1 MPAREPGS
9 SKGPRRSET
18 AQAVTS
24 AGQFMSGREPGSIK
38 GPRRSKSA
46 QAAST
51 AVRVVHVR
59 NTRVE
64 QRVEACE
71 DYTSCINGGTVSAR
85 QEHTGRVKARGVPRL
100 HKLHQWRYE

>member
-9 SKGPRRSET
+9 SKGPRHSET

-24 AGQFMSGREPGSIK
+24 ARQFMSGREPGSIK

-51 AVRVVHVR
+51 AV
-59 NTRVE
+59 
-64 QRVEACE
+64 
-71 DYTSCINGGTVSAR
+71 
-85 QEHTGRVKARGVPRL
+85 
-100 HKLHQWRYE
+100 